1 MKVRLGTYT
10 IIKGIEM
17 KLSGN
22 RYEVPTSEFE
32 KTYSIS
38 YPAVLGKMD
47 EFRLYKQPY
56 PYFDEYM
63 KEVYIKDIKNAFFVV
78 TKAKYQGEVFEVEPY
93 YGDEIHLHLATKDLE
108 LGKKLNFY
116 ELHDGEG
123 NSYYLGEVKITEVE
137 KIWEER
143 QKSSLDIPLPEN
155 FELYKEIQLESE

>member
-1 MKVRLGTYT
+1 MMKIRYGTYT
-10 IIKGIEM
+10 LLGDIEISVTEYYGHGLSQEFEENHR
-17 KLSGN
+17 KLSYSKELGYLKGFTFDTTTN
-22 RYEVPTSEFE
+22 RYKKDVLVSE
-32 KTYSIS
+32 
-38 YPAVLGKMD
+38 L
-47 EFRLYKQPY
+47 
-56 PYFDEYM
+56 
-63 KEVYIKDIKNAFFVV
+63 KNAFFVV

-143 QKSSLDIPLPEN
+143 QKSSLDIPLPES
-155 FELYKEIQLESE
+155 FELYKEIKLESE

>member
-1 MKVRLGTYT
+1 MHWHWQCAGNAAATVAATMSTVCLHLWSACNCYNFGT
-10 IIKGIEM
+10 I
-17 KLSGN
+17 
-22 RYEVPTSEFE
+22 V
-32 KTYSIS
+32 
-38 YPAVLGKMD
+38 
-47 EFRLYKQPY
+47 
-56 PYFDEYM
+56 
-63 KEVYIKDIKNAFFVV
+63 KDIKNAFFVV

-143 QKSSLDIPLPEN
+143 QKSSLDIPLPES
-155 FELYKEIQLESE
+155 FELYKEIKLESNYLSPSYLLLT